1 MENKITNDKERINFF
16 IKPIYN
22 KKKYSLIDYIKFR
35 LFLRKLKKITP
46 NFDMLMEIYDFLKI
60 LKMVYMY
67 NPDMEHCKMY
77 ASNKNSTNMIVFDA
91 KKGFN
96 VHISLNE
103 DTRVITI
110 KILRLSDMVSKKAMG
125 SEMSFR
131 DGEAVIS
138 DINEENLFINII
150 NYIMDSA
157 VDLLK
162 YYYKNKRRGY

>member
-67 NPDMEHCKMY
+67 
-77 ASNKNSTNMIVFDA
+77 
-91 KKGFN
+91 
-96 VHISLNE
+96 
-103 DTRVITI
+103 
-110 KILRLSDMVSKKAMG
+110 
-125 SEMSFR
+125 
-131 DGEAVIS
+131 
-138 DINEENLFINII
+138 LFL
-150 NYIMDSA
+150 Y
-157 VDLLK
+157 
-162 YYYKNKRRGY
+162 